1 MAKNYITKEKA
12 KASFSGKWFFRVEN
26 PETGEV
32 RSFEKENIIPDVFL
46 NALAI
51 QIFGTQTYDIGNN
64 FYIALGTSASTPA
77 AGDTILGAET
87 TRKVVSVSSRTDAVM
102 TFEVFF
108 NPTEVSGIYREYGLF
123 MDGAASQVSASAD
136 TGILASHVSQ
146 NLNISTAETLTL
158 VFELTFQR
166 A

>member
-1 MAKNYITKEKA
+1 MAKNYHIQDKSNA
-12 KASFSGKWFFRVEN
+12 AFSGKWFFRVEN

-32 RSFEKENIIPDVFL
+32 REFEKTNIIPDVFL
-46 NALAI
+46 NALAQ
-51 QIFGTQTYDIGNN
+51 QIFGEQTYDIGNN
-64 FYIALGTSASTPA
+64 FYIAIGTSASTPA
-77 AGDTILGAET
+77 AGDTILGAESA
-87 TRKVVSVSSRTDAVM
+87 RKVVSVSSRADAVM

-123 MDGAASQVSASAD
+123 MDGYNSQVSASAD